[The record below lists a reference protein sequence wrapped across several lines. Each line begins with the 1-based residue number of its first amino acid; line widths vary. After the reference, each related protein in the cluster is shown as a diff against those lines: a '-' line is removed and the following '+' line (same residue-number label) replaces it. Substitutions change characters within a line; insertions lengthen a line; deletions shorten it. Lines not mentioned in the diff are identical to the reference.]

1 MAAMSVKERK
11 SPQNLSVRAIQAA
24 VLDANGYLMPYVDV
38 PATHQFS
45 KAIQQ
50 ITATGLLRGVGEPHE
65 WANRTW
71 FYPDSTIMANVLV
84 NDLKTVFPNRKF
96 PEFPQNRVLTRLN
109 LADILIYGTNKGIM
123 MELEKDRPITRGEL
137 ADWLWRYLGAEAW
150 REVGFDGNF
159 K

>member
-1 MAAMSVKERK
+1 
-11 SPQNLSVRAIQAA
+11 
-24 VLDANGYLMPYVDV
+24 
-38 PATHQFS
+38 
-45 KAIQQ
+45 
-50 ITATGLLRGVGEPHE
+50 
-65 WANRTW
+65 
-71 FYPDSTIMANVLV
+71 MANVLV